1 MSAPPLRRHWS
12 PLEAERNPPDVHCA
26 SASLAAGSRRAPEER
41 VAKPEVDF
49 GDIFERELFVSVC
62 LTSALAFVACRLAP
76 AAGKKALEMSHH
88 QRLVQLSAASLAVV
102 FAPDEESLRAGG
114 GKIGAGATSGQEVFA
129 DFKAQ
134 NLRSS
139 WNKRLVKAMAEV
151 HFQGWMENLVLF
163 IQGNANNLEVLREAW
178 MRRALRSPKGLIIK
192 AVGDLSPVQMSPVPQ
207 SQFIP
212 LAEVLCSVISDMN
225 SSQITVNQ
233 EALINYMSKAHSG
246 ITIPT
251 QDILYNALGNLIKE
265 RKIYHTGEGYFIV
278 TPQTYFITNA
288 MVREKSWWTSGSA
301 DDPPSP
307 PPITY
312 LLSNEVCVESTQPQP
327 VAHCKSC
334 SCFSPL
340 QTAADNACAAV
351 TAAVPPS
358 TVPDQHSVSFSV
370 SECTGKSLK
379 WPRPLDHKPTV
390 QHQSTS
396 TAADCHA
403 SDISK
408 ATATTNATGRKEK
421 DNKPGRKFGLSLF
434 RRNGGKKEKPK
445 KEYTSFSAQFPPE
458 EWPVRDEE
466 DLNNLPRD
474 LEHAI
479 IKRINPELTVDNLTR
494 HTVLMKKLEER
505 RERGTDRVLDR
516 CLDKDDKGVDK
527 GMSTDIPAKPR
538 HHHSSKAGRRSAQKA
553 SRSKRRAHSSREKQR
568 ERVKSKVPIS
578 ADDYPQGEDLIPS
591 RLRVEIRV
599 DEQDQVEEGGAG
611 YKSLY
616 KKRIEN
622 PFQTQPIKEAEP
634 VIPATINKEH
644 RRQEVKGGGKVL
656 GPGKMDRT
664 SHRSKSWDPNRS
676 KVIATAE
683 HTGKS
688 PTSEDRY
695 SCVHTRE
702 PTADHLLQ
710 ADTKIQNELPPD
722 YSSAYPQSSTLR
734 IDDKTRQQREGNGS
748 CERDANEHFQDAE
761 YNGVPDHSQAVG
773 DRLSNVQQYSTILP
787 TPSYEPVINPS
798 YDPSPS
804 WHKPPLLRRHSLRT
818 SKPQRDDTWG
828 PELSSHQ
835 QACENTATQEQRDI
849 RPVTNISI
857 EQRTMSR
864 GERPGL
870 MADSPPSITDTDGFI
885 EDDCRLYQRA
895 EEQEDEDACSS
906 LCLNEEDI
914 TDASKAYCKG
924 VADYHGHRSGYHDH
938 GSDVQYPGPR
948 RHYNDSNSQQP
959 LVASIEDSRDGAFT
973 DITTSPIQRD
983 ASLSPTGPRETG
995 WRLHQRR
1002 QRDRSPGAKGESS
1015 SRRATS
1021 IQAERRREVN
1031 LDADRPEPP
1040 DAADG
1045 SIFDYCQTSE
1055 IDSDTETVRKSGDE
1069 GDGESAHWAAEA
1081 EVARADELDETGVPQ
1096 PQRGVLSTPS
1106 GARRAEM
1113 REVVEAGENRSV
1125 TGDSGI
1131 DSPRTRV
1138 SLASSNTVIL
1148 EGLKRRSFLQNLEK
1162 LHSKSSAIRPQSS
1175 LLQLTPVMNV

>member
-1 MSAPPLRRHWS
+1 
-12 PLEAERNPPDVHCA
+12 
-26 SASLAAGSRRAPEER
+26 
-41 VAKPEVDF
+41 
-49 GDIFERELFVSVC
+49 
-62 LTSALAFVACRLAP
+62 
-76 AAGKKALEMSHH
+76 MSHQ

-102 FAPDEESLRAGG
+102 FGPDDESLRAGG
-114 GKIGAGATSGQEVFA
+114 GKISASATSGQEVFA

-151 HFQGWMENLVLF
+151 CFQGWMENLVLF
-163 IQGNANNLEVLREAW
+163 VQGNANNLEVLREAW

-278 TPQTYFITNA
+278 TPQTYFITNT

-312 LLSNEVCVESTQPQP
+312 LLSNEACVESAQPQP

-340 QTAADNACAAV
+340 QTSTDNACTAV

-403 SDISK
+403 SEISK
-408 ATATTNATGRKEK
+408 TTATTNATGRKEK

-505 RERGTDRVLDR
+505 RERATDRVLDR

-568 ERVKSKVPIS
+568 EKERERVKSKVPIS

-599 DEQDQVEEGGAG
+599 DEQDQVEDGGAG
-611 YKSLY
+611 GGKSLY

-622 PFQTQPIKEAEP
+622 PFQTHPIKDAEP
-634 VIPATINKEH
+634 IISATINKEH
-644 RRQEVKGGGKVL
+644 RRQEVKEGKVL

-676 KVIATAE
+676 KVIAVDVERA
-683 HTGKS
+683 GKS

-695 SCVHTRE
+695 TCVHSRD

-710 ADTKIQNELPPD
+710 ADIKINSELPPD

-734 IDDKTRQQREGNGS
+734 MDDKSRCQREGSGKDS
-748 CERDANEHFQDAE
+748 CDREGVNEHFQDAE
-761 YNGVPDHSQAVG
+761 CNGAPDPSQALG
-773 DRLSNVQQYSTILP
+773 DRLSNVQQYSAILP
-787 TPSYEPVINPS
+787 THSYETVMNPS
-798 YDPSPS
+798 YDPSQP
-804 WHKPPLLRRHSLRT
+804 WHKPPLQRRHSLRT
-818 SKPQRDDTWG
+818 SRPQRDNTQG

-835 QACENTATQEQRDI
+835 QACEITATQEQRDI
-849 RPVTNISI
+849 RPVTISSM
-857 EQRTMSR
+857 EQRTMGQ

-870 MADSPPSITDTDGFI
+870 MADSPPSITDTAGFI
-885 EDDCRLYQRA
+885 EDDNRLYQRE
-895 EEQEDEDACSS
+895 EEQEDEDGCSS
-906 LCLNEEDI
+906 LCLNEEEI
-914 TDASKAYCKG
+914 PNASKAYRKG
-924 VADYHGHRSGYHDH
+924 VADYRGHRSGYHGH
-938 GSDVQYPGPR
+938 ESDVQYPGPR
-948 RHYNDSNSQQP
+948 HHYNDSNSHQP
-959 LVASIEDSRDGAFT
+959 LEDSRGSDLM
-973 DITTSPIQRD
+973 TSPVQREP
-983 ASLSPTGPRETG
+983 SLSPNAPRETG
-995 WRLHQRR
+995 WRLHPRR
-1002 QRDRSPGAKGESS
+1002 QRDRSPGPKGEPSP
-1015 SRRATS
+1015 RRATM
-1021 IQAERRREVN
+1021 IQTERQREVN
-1031 LDADRPEPP
+1031 PDADRLEPP

-1055 IDSDTETVRKSGDE
+1055 VESDAETVRKSGDE
-1069 GDGESAHWAAEA
+1069 GDGESAHWAREA
-1081 EVARADELDETGVPQ
+1081 EVARADERDETGVPRT
-1096 PQRGVLSTPS
+1096 QRGVVRAPS
-1106 GARRAEM
+1106 GARRAETG
-1113 REVVEAGENRSV
+1113 EAGENRSV